1 MEDDEV
7 PPFVEFNQQH
17 YMNDNNDDD
26 CDDDLLSIAAD
37 DEQQHFGEPS
47 VAHHKEEDV
56 TKQDLNAM
64 KQMINDMLLNP
75 ELLHQSPVYSK
86 TVISCQDDS
95 REEAMATTSQAAAAS
110 IPTPK
115 NTIES
120 TSVSYSTS
128 RRQTT
133 QSSST
138 TTAWPI
144 SRRTTQ
150 SSMSFCQECSDGG
163 SPAEVSKLS
172 VAATRYPSRSGQKST
187 EQQAINFKRVVSQAP
202 PLPFSRNSRAA

>member
-1 MEDDEV
+1 MDDDEV

-17 YMNDNNDDD
+17 MNDNNNDD

-37 DEQQHFGEPS
+37 DKQHYDGEPS
-47 VAHHKEEDV
+47 VDHNHDDNDVTV
-56 TKQDLNAM
+56 TKQDLNDM
-64 KQMINDMLLNP
+64 KQMINDMLRNP

-95 REEAMATTSQAAAAS
+95 MEAMATTTQAAAAS
-110 IPTPK
+110 ISTPK
-115 NTIES
+115 NTIKS

-128 RRQTT
+128 RRRTT

-138 TTAWPI
+138 IAAWPI

-150 SSMSFCQECSDGG
+150 SSMSFCQECSD

-202 PLPFSRNSRAA
+202 PLPFSRSSRAA

>member
-1 MEDDEV
+1 MTMEDDEV

-17 YMNDNNDDD
+17 MNDNNDD
-26 CDDDLLSIAAD
+26 CDDDLLSIVAD
-37 DEQQHFGEPS
+37 DKQQHDEVAS
-47 VAHHKEEDV
+47 VDDDNDV

-64 KQMINDMLLNP
+64 KQMIYDMLLHP

-86 TVISCQDDS
+86 TVISCQDDNS

-115 NTIES
+115 NTVKS

-128 RRQTT
+128 RRRTT
-133 QSSST
+133 QSSSST

-150 SSMSFCQECSDGG
+150 SSMSYCQECSD

-172 VAATRYPSRSGQKST
+172 VAVTRYPSSGQKST
-187 EQQAINFKRVVSQAP
+187 KQQTMNFKKVVVSQAS
-202 PLPFSRNSRAA
+202 PLPFSRSSRAA

>member
-1 MEDDEV
+1 MEDDDKV

-17 YMNDNNDDD
+17 MNSNNDDD

-37 DEQQHFGEPS
+37 DKQQHFEEPS
-47 VAHHKEEDV
+47 PVDDNDDDV
-56 TKQDLNAM
+56 TNQDLNAM
-64 KQMINDMLLNP
+64 KQMIYDCLRNP
-75 ELLHQSPVYSK
+75 ELLLHQSPVYSK
-86 TVISCQDDS
+86 TVISCQNDS
-95 REEAMATTSQAAAAS
+95 REAMATTSQAAAAS

-115 NTIES
+115 NTIKS
-120 TSVSYSTS
+120 TSVSYPTS
-128 RRQTT
+128 RRRTT

-150 SSMSFCQECSDGG
+150 SSMSFCQECSDGV

-172 VAATRYPSRSGQKST
+172 VAVTRYPSSGQKST
-187 EQQAINFKRVVSQAP
+187 EQQAINFKRVISQAP
-202 PLPFSRNSRAA
+202 PLPFSRSSRAA